1 MNQSHNKR
9 PRGGFLQLPASNI
22 KVFFLFALSLFFTY
36 AGITHFTNAA
46 FYVGIMPPWIPAH
59 LELVYISGVC
69 EIMAGIGVLIP
80 RLRSLAG
87 LGLVALLIA
96 VYPANIHMA
105 LNPQLFPDIPVV
117 ALYVRLALQFVSIY
131 WAYTVTR
138 PDPQPVY
145 LD

>member
-9 PRGGFLQLPASNI
+9 PRGGFLRLPASNI
-22 KVFFLFALSLFFTY
+22 KVCFLFALSLFFTY

-87 LGLVALLIA
+87 VGLVALLIA
-96 VYPANIHMA
+96 VSIHHSCRSRSNC
-105 LNPQLFPDIPVV
+105 LKQRHCLVC
-117 ALYVRLALQFVSIY
+117 LLACLLVSRVWLGMPRVPTGLQ
-131 WAYTVTR
+131 
-138 PDPQPVY
+138 
-145 LD
+145 

>member
-1 MNQSHNKR
+1 
-9 PRGGFLQLPASNI
+9 
-22 KVFFLFALSLFFTY
+22 
-36 AGITHFTNAA
+36 
-46 FYVGIMPPWIPAH
+46 
-59 LELVYISGVC
+59 
-69 EIMAGIGVLIP
+69 GIGVLIP